1 MALLD
6 DVKRELRISSTA
18 FDAEVLDLIESAK
31 MDLMQSGVVEEKI
44 IETDSLIKRAIIF
57 YCKAYFG
64 YDNPD
69 AQRFYDSYRM
79 LETHLALS
87 GDYNE
92 A

>member
-18 FDAEVLDLIESAK
+18 FDTEVLDLIESAK
-31 MDLMQSGVVEEKI
+31 MDLMQSGIVETKI
-44 IETDSLIKRAIIF
+44 VETDPLIKRAIVF

-87 GDYNE
+87 GDYN
-92 A
+92 AT

>member
-18 FDAEVLDLIESAK
+18 FDTEVLDLIESAK
-31 MDLMQSGVVEEKI
+31 MDLMQSGIVETKI
-44 IETDSLIKRAIIF
+44 VETDPLIKRAIVF

-69 AQRFYDSYRM
+69 AERFYESYRM

-87 GDYNE
+87 GDYN
-92 A
+92 AT